1 MCKMGGTIPYHRTL
15 RSVINKVVEEGKAK
29 FPTSFIQVKVEAE
42 KFQLRVSRRE
52 GGVWFN
58 NIDVIPLPPSVL
70 DLSRMGPMDKKRPSE
85 ESKDADMD
93 VVEEGEQAQG

>member
-1 MCKMGGTIPYHRTL
+1 MR
-15 RSVINKVVEEGKAK
+15 
-29 FPTSFIQVKVEAE
+29 
-42 KFQLRVSRRE
+42 

-85 ESKDADMD
+85 RSKDADMD